1 MSPSRNAEGG
11 PAGPTVAEGAPSAA
25 GPSPD
30 ALRELRDA
38 MRQFAAERAWEPFHT
53 PKNLAMALASEA
65 GEVIEHFQW
74 LTAEQSMALPPAT
87 RDEVALELADVLLY
101 LVRLGD
107 VLGVDLADAARRKMR
122 INAER
127 YPIERAHGRADKHD
141 RL

>member
-38 MRQFAAERAWEPFHT
+38 MQQFAAERAWEPFHT
-53 PKNLAMALASEA
+53 PKNLAMALAGEA